1 MKDAIALGTGN
12 SRYLKSVSGFMQL
25 YPTYESF
32 VAALVAGTLPI
43 DLNGINPDGWAQLGT
58 ALDKPN
64 LLTDATAALMNLGT
78 EATVN
83 DALATLAQKIT
94 YGTTE
99 LAEGAPLPTGTIYI
113 QYE

>member
-12 SRYLKSVSGFMQL
+12 SRYLKIAAGSKSKYATFDAFMD
-25 YPTYESF
+25 
-32 VAALVAGTLPI
+32 ALERGKVLI
-43 DLNGINPDGWAQLGT
+43 DLAGINPDGWAQLGT
-58 ALDKPN
+58 DLDKAH
-64 LLTDATAALMNLGT
+64 LLTDATAALMSLGS

-94 YGTTE
+94 YGTEE
-99 LAEGAPLPTGTIYI
+99 LADGAPLPTGTIYI

>member
-1 MKDAIALGTGN
+1 MKDAIPLGTGN
-12 SRYLKSVSGFMQL
+12 SRYLKSVSGFLSL

-32 VAALVAGTLPI
+32 AAALVAGTLPI

-64 LLTDATAALMNLGT
+64 MLTDATAALMNLGA
-78 EATVN
+78 EATIN
-83 DALATLAQKIT
+83 DALAALAQKIT
-94 YGTTE
+94 YGTEE
-99 LAEGAPLPTGTIYI
+99 LSENAPLTTGTIYL

>member
-1 MKDAIALGTGN
+1 MQDAVALGTGN
-12 SRYLKSVSGFMQL
+12 SRYLKSVSGFMSL

-58 ALDKPN
+58 ALDKAHM
-64 LLTDATAALMNLGT
+64 LTDATGALMGLGS

-94 YGTTE
+94 YGTEE
-99 LAEGAPLPTGTIYI
+99 LADGAPLPTGTIYI

>member
-12 SRYLKSVSGFMQL
+12 SRYLKSVSGFLSL

-32 VAALVAGTLPI
+32 AAALVAGTLPI

-58 ALDKPN
+58 DLDKAN
-64 LLTDATAALMNLGT
+64 MLTDATAALMNLGS

-94 YGTTE
+94 YGTEE
-99 LAEGAPLPTGTIYI
+99 LAEGAPLPTGTIYL